1 MRTFFKINTLVLIKS
16 SSDLWMLSLTW
27 LIQATTAA
35 LDPAATALGMDSRL
49 WESLHEQNKI
59 HIQIERKVKENT
71 TFYSPNNFTI
81 CHIFPKDMTIITA
94 PSVTPILKILNSC
107 SSDRKSLWDKCI
119 LDAKLQLWGWKFRF
133 LIK

>member
-1 MRTFFKINTLVLIKS
+1 MQTFLKINTLVLIKS
-16 SSDLWMLSLTW
+16 SSDPWMLSLTW

-59 HIQIERKVKENT
+59 HIQIERKVKENM
-71 TFYSPNNFTI
+71 TFYSPNNFTT
-81 CHIFPKDMTIITA
+81 CHIFPEDMTIITA
-94 PSVTPILKILNSC
+94 PLSHPHFKNTQFSC
-107 SSDRKSLWDKCI
+107 DHKSLGDKCI
-119 LDAKLQLWGWKFRF
+119 LDAKVHLWGWKFRF